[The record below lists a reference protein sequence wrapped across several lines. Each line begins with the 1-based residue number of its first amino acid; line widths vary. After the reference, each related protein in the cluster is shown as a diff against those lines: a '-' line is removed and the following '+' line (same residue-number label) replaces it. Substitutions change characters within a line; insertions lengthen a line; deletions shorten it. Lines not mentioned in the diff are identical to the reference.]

1 MKTRYFISA
10 ALLALTTVGCSD
22 LDVDIKSQYTEYP
35 DSEIALSARINNAYY
50 AFRGALGRRYDELIS
65 CNSDEYTAVSFDG
78 DYLNG
83 RDMSNISLHMVNAD
97 ASNSQLAV
105 YNDIQAGIVNCNQLL
120 MDLGE
125 GEDQAS
131 LTATLRA
138 VRAFYTFLLMDNWG
152 DTPSLTTKW

>member
-83 RDMSNISLHMVNAD
+83 RDMSNISL
-97 ASNSQLAV
+97 QP
-105 YNDIQAGIVNCNQLL
+105 AGGLQRYSSWYCKLQPVT
-120 MDLGE
+120 DG
-125 GEDQAS
+125 
-131 LTATLRA
+131 LR
-138 VRAFYTFLLMDNWG
+138 RR
-152 DTPSLTTKW
+152 